1 VAGLEALED
10 LMAGRPAAGFTED
23 VRVVVREQA
32 RDAPAAP
39 EDNVRVTIR
48 PPAGSAGPPAED
60 QVQGA
65 GDPPSKEPAAAPE
78 RGIRS
83 LFQQNPEAKAERE
96 AKKEARRQ
104 ARAEKE
110 AERAGKRLVQQQ
122 ERAAKDAE
130 QMVKQLQ
137 EVMKNPEVRQMIKEM
152 QDNPE
157 KFAESLR
164 NDPQLKEVAGSN
176 PEVAAMLQNPEM
188 LQQILPQLTMALEN
202 PEMLTQMLQSDAA
215 LEELAK
221 NPEFAAMMNDPE
233 VLKEALTPENM
244 EMAMQMEQAAQKL
257 QESVASGKPPDLA
270 AMKEMFASPMMAQ
283 LLPAMRENPEL
294 LQQVLQSD
302 PTLKRMAQDNPE
314 VAAMLQDPKKLTEMM
329 EKMAENPEELLS
341 DELLREQGD
350 EASSTETKAVE
361 DSGSAEASTTAAEQ
375 MELNGEDGTEAP
387 SKAGET
393 PQMASPGA
401 GARTR
406 DVQMSFWGNSQRSLI
421 FIGVIL
427 GMVLLKTV
435 RLATQGKLR
444 EMIEEVPNAAYL
456 ATTAA
461 ETAEL
466 HEFCC
471 EKCGYTMFP
480 ARGRDAKF
488 FPDDFTCPTAG
499 CGADK
504 ANFFDMTDMTDERT
518 VKALAEDKDFDYE
531 VEQIVVPIDDDDF
544 DPLDNNLLR

>member
-1 VAGLEALED
+1 
-10 LMAGRPAAGFTED
+10 
-23 VRVVVREQA
+23 
-32 RDAPAAP
+32 
-39 EDNVRVTIR
+39 
-48 PPAGSAGPPAED
+48 
-60 QVQGA
+60 
-65 GDPPSKEPAAAPE
+65 
-78 RGIRS
+78 
-83 LFQQNPEAKAERE
+83 
-96 AKKEARRQ
+96 
-104 ARAEKE
+104 
-110 AERAGKRLVQQQ
+110 
-122 ERAAKDAE
+122 
-130 QMVKQLQ
+130 
-137 EVMKNPEVRQMIKEM
+137 
-152 QDNPE
+152 
-157 KFAESLR
+157 
-164 NDPQLKEVAGSN
+164 
-176 PEVAAMLQNPEM
+176 
-188 LQQILPQLTMALEN
+188 
-202 PEMLTQMLQSDAA
+202 
-215 LEELAK
+215 
-221 NPEFAAMMNDPE
+221 
-233 VLKEALTPENM
+233 
-244 EMAMQMEQAAQKL
+244 
-257 QESVASGKPPDLA
+257 
-270 AMKEMFASPMMAQ
+270 MMAQ

-341 DELLREQGD
+341 DELLREPGAAD
-350 EASSTETKAVE
+350 GGPEASSKETKAVE

-375 MELNGEDGTEAP
+375 MDSGEDGAEAP

-401 GARTR
+401 GARTT

-504 ANFFDMTDMTDERT
+504 ASFFDMTDMTDERT